1 MVKGGRIDA
10 VDVADVGPRG
20 MDDVRPMASKPKPG
34 RFGIGIVI
42 AVVVLC
48 PEVALAFYVL
58 LGVILVVR
66 MHWLLQQGLNDL
78 RQRDRS

>member
-10 VDVADVGPRG
+10 VVVADVGPRG

-48 PEVALAFYVL
+48 PEVALALYVL
-58 LGVILVVR
+58 LGAILVIR
-66 MHWLLQQGLNDL
+66 MHWLLHQGLNDL
-78 RQRDRS
+78 RQRYRS

>member
-1 MVKGGRIDA
+1 MVNGGRID
-10 VDVADVGPRG
+10 DDVGPRG
-20 MDDVRPMASKPKPG
+20 MDDFRPMASQPEPG

-48 PEVALAFYVL
+48 PDVALALYVL

-66 MHWLLQQGLNDL
+66 MHWLLHQGLKDL
-78 RQRDRS
+78 RQRYRS